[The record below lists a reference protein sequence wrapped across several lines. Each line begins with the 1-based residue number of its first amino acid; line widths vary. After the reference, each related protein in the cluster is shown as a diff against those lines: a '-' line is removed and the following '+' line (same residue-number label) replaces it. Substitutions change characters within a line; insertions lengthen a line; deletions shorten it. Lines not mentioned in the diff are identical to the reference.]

1 MKMNGQTLMIRK
13 YWYHR
18 NESRP
23 NQTTMI
29 LGTADITEKKDSKIF
44 SRKHLSVSEF

>member
-13 YWYHR
+13 YWCHR

-44 SRKHLSVSEF
+44 NRKHLSVSDF